1 VPAGAERGSEYS
13 IIGPDAR
20 LPYDPLKKAAERDGK
35 FHAEWIPYKV
45 QPAPP
50 GKIYVRAPAGSHGH
64 PVCPDLHLTPEQA
77 EQLRDELGSAL
88 NDYTADGL
96 NG

>member
-1 VPAGAERGSEYS
+1 MGWSVT
-13 IIGPDAR
+13 
-20 LPYDPLKKAAERDGK
+20 AADRDGK
-35 FHAEWIPYKV
+35 FHAEWIPYKP

-50 GKIYVRAPAGSHGH
+50 GKIFVRAPVDSKGRSLY
-64 PVCPDLHLTPEQA
+64 PDLHLTPEHA
-77 EQLRDELGSAL
+77 EQLYAELGSAL